1 MPSSDQLE
9 RSQRSHS
16 TAALATSF
24 SPLSP
29 SESATAN
36 VALAVAD
43 VGVQPDQHDSVS
55 ASPED
60 ESLSSLPSQTV
71 ATIGT
76 RPPGTLA
83 QQGRSKSMTTFT
95 PSSRTHYSSRGFEA
109 DPFEPN
115 HVVTTTTTTTSDTSM
130 YRSLS
135 SFSSGALAAHEQGNW
150 LERLGKRATTFGRWT
165 TEHTSS
171 DHTLG
176 EAGSREMEG
185 APHDGDGTRRSPLL
199 ERRHGNNEDGDDS
212 SDEEQGRK
220 GLHISTSAA
229 NRDRPWGPTR
239 NKSSLSVFHDPF
251 ENCEDHTLDF
261 DYTSSRPTS
270 PILSKPR
277 SRPSST
283 PTSPINRMSR
293 LEPLPHL
300 SKGVSTRA
308 QAEHDAELLGIDLD
322 DPDVLTHQVLSAQD
336 KLGVFSLVE
345 SVLEWPWSSS
355 FDSKRSTQQKN
366 RSKDPSFVDPR
377 TSEPSTPTI
386 KSLPISRVTSHHSLS
401 HLFDDYY
408 LSRQQNF
415 SPSSASIST
424 GNIIKAG
431 DPSSTLMT
439 TLKSS
444 DSLVVSHHLE
454 PIDVLNEG
462 AWSETGELTAYYRAK
477 SSGNLERLRWELE
490 DPKLERYEVGKRL
503 EKKVSSTGVRHGG
516 PVDED
521 SEAEAEVGNR
531 KGGMGGESF
540 EGERT
545 RMGIR
550 EGLGVL
556 LDTIG
561 LGSFV

>member
-24 SPLSP
+24 SPLS
-29 SESATAN
+29 SESATVD
-36 VALAVAD
+36 VALAE
-43 VGVQPDQHDSVS
+43 VGAQPAQHHSVS

-60 ESLSSLPSQTV
+60 ESSLPSLTV
-71 ATIGT
+71 AATGP
-76 RPPGTLA
+76 RPPGSLA
-83 QQGRSKSMTTFT
+83 QQGRSKSMKTFT

-109 DPFEPN
+109 DPFEHAGE
-115 HVVTTTTTTTSDTSM
+115 HVVTTTTMTIDSSETSM

-165 TEHTSS
+165 TEH

-176 EAGSREMEG
+176 EAGSREMG
-185 APHDGDGTRRSPLL
+185 APHDGEGTRRSPLQ
-199 ERRHGNNEDGDDS
+199 RRLGNDEDGDDS
-212 SDEEQGRK
+212 PDEGDGRQ

-229 NRDRPWGPTR
+229 NRYRPWGPTR

-283 PTSPINRMSR
+283 PTSPSTRMSR

-300 SKGVSTRA
+300 SKAMTRA
-308 QAEHDAELLGIDLD
+308 QAEHEAELLGIDLD
-322 DPDVLTHQVLSAQD
+322 DPNVLAHQVLSAQD
-336 KLGVFSLVE
+336 QLGVFSLVE

-355 FDSKRSTQQKN
+355 FDPKRATQHKN
-366 RSKDPSFVDPR
+366 RSKDSSSFVDPR
-377 TSEPSTPTI
+377 TSEPSTPPTTR
-386 KSLPISRVTSHHSLS
+386 SLPISRVTSHHSLS
-401 HLFDDYY
+401 HLFDDHP
-408 LSRQQNF
+408 SHQQNF
-415 SPSSASIST
+415 PPSFTST
-424 GNIIKAG
+424 STANAFKVGNLN
-431 DPSSTLMT
+431 STRMT
-439 TLKSS
+439 PLGNS
-444 DSLVVSHHLE
+444 DLSHLE

-477 SSGNLERLRWELE
+477 SSGNLEGLRWELE
-490 DPKLERYEVGKRL
+490 DPRLERYEVGKRL
-503 EKKVSSTGVRHGG
+503 EKKVSGAGARLGG
-516 PVDED
+516 PVDA
-521 SEAEAEVGNR
+521 EAEAGNR
-531 KGGMGGESF
+531 KGGMGGESEG

-545 RMGIR
+545 RTGIR